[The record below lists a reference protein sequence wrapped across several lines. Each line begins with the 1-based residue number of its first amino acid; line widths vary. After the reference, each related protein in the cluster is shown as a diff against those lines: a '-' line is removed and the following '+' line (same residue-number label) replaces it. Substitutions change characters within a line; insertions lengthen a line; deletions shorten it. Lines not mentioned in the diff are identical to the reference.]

1 MAHLAQT
8 CLKIFLW
15 QWWLPIDG
23 IAYPSHPLNLAKI
36 ISSNKRESF
45 NVIKK
50 FSDDE
55 CSVETMTRNGT
66 LADQPAHPNLIPP
79 SSTQIDQCCHKMP
92 QNAQNDTKWHK
103 MPQNDT
109 KCTAAF
115 KEDLSR
121 LLSQERRKSL
131 FREKLC
137 QGKSP
142 RWPTCLASLIWIKM
156 KRNGGNFFLPLF
168 LGNLLR

>member
-36 ISSNKRESF
+36 ISSNKRETF

-55 CSVETMTRNGT
+55 CSVEAMTRNGT

-92 QNAQNDTKWHK
+92 QNAQNDTKCHK
-103 MPQNDT
+103 MTQNAPPPS
-109 KCTAAF
+109 K
-115 KEDLSR
+115 KI
-121 LLSQERRKSL
+121 SQERRKSL

-156 KRNGGNFFLPLF
+156 KRNGGNFFLPLL